1 MPPSIKPKAPASAIE
16 PAVSPSAR
24 KTSPVRRKK
33 KTAASA
39 PYLVIS
45 ESGFVVF
52 AHEELTSLLKIEAQT
67 LVGQEA
73 RKFFEFKHPED
84 ALHDRP
90 GLGENGLDPW
100 VSSILTGCHDIQFS
114 ANPAAEASWHF
125 DRLTLPDGRS
135 FLVASEAEE
144 SSSLS
149 LPELE
154 ALYMPRKRKSRKSS
168 RPAPSSKTAAVL
180 SHESDLGVF
189 LNLSHD
195 LMALMNQDGKI
206 LETNQT
212 FRDTFEYDPEDTNQE
227 TFLDLVHLD
236 DRSHVRPIFKSL
248 MNGEGEDGDLI
259 AFECRMIGKNKSVRS
274 VECHQKRVGN
284 KIYAV
289 LRDLTESKSHETALI
304 RQQEQLSE
312 AQAIGHMGHWIWR
325 VGDNALDFSDEIYR
339 IFGTSKDQFH
349 PTLDNVNSMLHRRDR
364 GRMAQAFQRA
374 MIEQR
379 NYEMEFRVLRPSG
392 ESRFILLQGR
402 CELDEEGDV
411 SALFG
416 IMQDITE
423 RNLHERELRE
433 AKEAAERAYAAKS
446 QFLANM
452 SHELRT
458 PLNAIIGFSEMI
470 QRQMLGPIG
479 TEKYLDYIGGIRES
493 GEHLLDL
500 ICDILD
506 MSKIEAGKYQLDLE
520 EFNFLKVLR
529 LAAHMIE
536 GRALDAQIKVISEIP
551 EEEDFF
557 IVGDRRAI
565 MQMALNLLSNAVK
578 FTEPGGEV
586 KIEWFHSPNQTGM
599 RITDTG
605 IGIPASK
612 LKYIAKPFE
621 QAANHFT
628 RNHEGSGLG
637 LAITKDLAELHGGEM
652 DIRSTVGVGTSVTVT
667 LPLDAGKTRKDK
679 PASVC

>member
-1 MPPSIKPKAPASAIE
+1 MPPSAKQKLSNSSSE
-16 PAVSPSAR
+16 RGAV
-24 KTSPVRRKK
+24 PVRGGPPVRTRKK
-33 KTAASA
+33 KTAA
-39 PYLVIS
+39 PYFLIS
-45 ESGFVVF
+45 EKGTIVF
-52 AHEELTSLLKIEAQT
+52 AHEDLLSLLGVEPQT

-73 RKFFEFKHPED
+73 RGLFEFKDLEE

-90 GLGENGLDPW
+90 GLGGKGIDPW
-100 VSSILTGCHDIQFS
+100 VSSILSGCHEIRFPLQEGSPDFS
-114 ANPAAEASWHF
+114 WYF
-125 DRLTLPDGRS
+125 DRLALPDGRC
-135 FLVASEAEE
+135 FLVVSSAEV
-144 SSSLS
+144 SSLS
-149 LPELE
+149 LPPEIAG
-154 ALYMPRKRKSRKSS
+154 ALPKRRGRKIAHPRSF
-168 RPAPSSKTAAVL
+168 A
-180 SHESDLGVF
+180 GVF
-189 LNLSHD
+189 SIEPDLEVFLDLSQD
-195 LMALMNQDGKI
+195 LMVLMNQDGKI
-206 LETNQT
+206 LKANQV
-212 FRDTFEYDPEDTNQE
+212 FRETFEHDSTRKDTG
-227 TFLDLVHLD
+227 TFLDFVHLD
-236 DRSHVRPIFKSL
+236 DRSHVLSIFKSL
-248 MNGEGEDGDLI
+248 INGEGTDGGLI
-259 AFECRMIGKNKSVRS
+259 AFECRMMGAGKSIRF

-284 KIYAV
+284 RVYAV
-289 LRDLTESKSHETALI
+289 LRDLTESKNHETALI
-304 RQQEQLSE
+304 RRQAELSE
-312 AQAIGHMGHWIWR
+312 AQAIGRMGHWVWR
-325 VGDNALDFSDEIYR
+325 VGENTLDFSDEIYR
-339 IFGTSKDQFH
+339 IFGVIKDAFH
-349 PTLDNVNSMLHRRDR
+349 PTLDNVNAMLHRRDR

-374 MIEQR
+374 MIEQK

-423 RNLHERELRE
+423 RNLHERELQE
-433 AKEAAERAYAAKS
+433 AKESAERAYAAKS

-479 TEKYLDYIGGIRES
+479 TEKYLDYINGIRES
-493 GEHLLDL
+493 GEHLLEL
-500 ICDILD
+500 ISDILD
-506 MSKIEAGKYQLDLE
+506 MSKIEAGKYELDLE

-529 LAAHMIE
+529 LAAHMTE
-536 GRALDAQIKVISEIP
+536 GRALDAQVRVVSEIP

-586 KIEWFHSPNQTGM
+586 KLEWFHSPNQVGM

-612 LKYIAKPFE
+612 LKYITKPFE

-637 LAITKDLAELHGGEM
+637 LAITKDLAELHGGEIE
-652 DIRSTVGVGTSVTVT
+652 IRSTVGIGTSVAVT
-667 LPLDAGKTRKDK
+667 LPINAAKTRKDK
-679 PASVC
+679 SVAAC